1 MLEQGEGSK
10 QISIAL
16 NSMNDS
22 SNQVK
27 NASAEMAVGNR
38 AILDEVRN
46 LQDATFSMKTGM
58 EEMSA
63 GATKINETGAALS
76 SLAKD
81 MDESIRKI
89 GEQVDQFKV

>member
-1 MLEQGEGSK
+1 
-10 QISIAL
+10 
-16 NSMNDS
+16 
-22 SNQVK
+22 
-27 NASAEMAVGNR
+27 
-38 AILDEVRN
+38 
-46 LQDATFSMKTGM
+46 M